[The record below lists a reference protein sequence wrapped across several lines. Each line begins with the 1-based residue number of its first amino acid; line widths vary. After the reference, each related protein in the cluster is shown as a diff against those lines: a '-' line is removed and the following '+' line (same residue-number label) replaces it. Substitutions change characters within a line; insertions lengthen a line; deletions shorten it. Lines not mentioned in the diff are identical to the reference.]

1 MADITSKT
9 ALAPVTPKAAEK
21 SGHSHIETGGGSGFS
36 SLPSSIHHGLS
47 ERLHGITE
55 KLQALGQRSTDSEPM
70 RSRTSSLG
78 AGVHPSLAVTTPSNK
93 GAGAGS
99 VGGPMERVIR
109 SSQTSPSRTC
119 SRASSKKSNH
129 STVVS
134 NGKVGEGKVR
144 GQSYKA
150 FLATKSFVRL
160 GPYQFFR

>member
-21 SGHSHIETGGGSGFS
+21 SGHTHSHAEAGSSGFS

-78 AGVHPSLAVTTPSNK
+78 AGVHPSLAVSAK
-93 GAGAGS
+93 GAAGP
-99 VGGPMERVIR
+99 VDRVIR

-134 NGKVGEGKVR
+134 NGKVGEGKESWVAN
-144 GQSYKA
+144 SY
-150 FLATKSFVRL
+150 L
-160 GPYQFFR
+160 

>member
-78 AGVHPSLAVTTPSNK
+78 AGVHPSLAVTTTSK
-93 GAGAGS
+93 GSGAGAGA

-134 NGKVGEGKVR
+134 NGKVGEGKIK
-144 GQSYKA
+144 GQS
-150 FLATKSFVRL
+150 
-160 GPYQFFR
+160 

>member
-9 ALAPVTPKAAEK
+9 ALAPVTPKAADK
-21 SGHSHIETGGGSGFS
+21 SGHSHIEGATSSGFS

-78 AGVHPSLAVTTPSNK
+78 AGVHPSLAVTPK
-93 GAGAGS
+93 GAIAGP
-99 VGGPMERVIR
+99 VDRVIR

-129 STVVS
+129 STIVS
-134 NGKVGEGKVR
+134 NGKVGEGETELLTNSNQVHI
-144 GQSYKA
+144 QSVVEE
-150 FLATKSFVRL
+150 LHS
-160 GPYQFFR
+160 